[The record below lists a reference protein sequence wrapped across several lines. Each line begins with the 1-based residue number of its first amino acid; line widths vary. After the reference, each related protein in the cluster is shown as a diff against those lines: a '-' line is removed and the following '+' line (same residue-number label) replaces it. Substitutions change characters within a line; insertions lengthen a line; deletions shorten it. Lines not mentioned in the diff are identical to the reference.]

1 MKEKKINDK
10 VVRIVREDVTDLE
23 VDAFVYYATSDLVL
37 GSGWGTAIAVRGG
50 PSIQEELNGL
60 GPVNTG
66 DAVISGAG
74 EMKAKNI
81 IHAVGPKFQEED
93 EEAKLRKTMLSALKC
108 AEEKGV
114 ATLAFPPMGTG
125 FYGIP
130 LDLSARVMFETIKDR
145 LTNGQSSIK
154 EVCIS
159 LMDSREFPP
168 FEAAMEKI

>member
-1 MKEKKINDK
+1 MKEKRINDK
-10 VVRIVREDVTDLE
+10 VVKIVREDVTDLE
-23 VDAFVYYATSDLVL
+23 VDAIVYYATSDLVL

-50 PSIQEELNGL
+50 PSIQEELKGRA
-60 GPVNTG
+60 PVNTG

-93 EEAKLRKTMLSALKC
+93 EEAKLRKTMVSALKC

-130 LDLSARVMFETIKDR
+130 LDLSARVMFETIKDH
-145 LTNGQSSIK
+145 LTNGQSSLK
-154 EVCIS
+154 QVCIC
-159 LMDSREFPP
+159 LTDSREFPP
-168 FEAAMEKI
+168 FEAEMEKV